1 MRGAYR
7 LRESPGKSPAL
18 VLERGAID
26 RNRQEFEIDPLAMA
40 VGVRARSTE
49 GQYNVMMTPI
59 SVSNAW
65 NEFHL

>member
-49 GQYNVMMTPI
+49 G
-59 SVSNAW
+59 
-65 NEFHL
+65 